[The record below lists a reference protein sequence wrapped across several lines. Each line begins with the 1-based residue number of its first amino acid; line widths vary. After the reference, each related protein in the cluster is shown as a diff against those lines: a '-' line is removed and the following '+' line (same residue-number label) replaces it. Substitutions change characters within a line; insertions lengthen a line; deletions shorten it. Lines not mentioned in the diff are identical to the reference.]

1 MDMKTIIKH
10 LKTVDVFSLLVG
22 VGLTLVLF
30 TLLSYYRGQGSD
42 THMADGHMMKEETQK
57 TGAMQMMKNPYMMG
71 KITSER
77 QFLQEMKLHHE
88 SAVQMAQQVLLLPP
102 LHPEVKKLANDIIA
116 AQTTEIK
123 MIKDWLAAWR

>member
-1 MDMKTIIKH
+1 MKTIIRH
-10 LKTVDVFSLLVG
+10 LKTVDVFSLLIG
-22 VGLTLVLF
+22 VGLTLVVF
-30 TLLSYYRGQGSD
+30 TLLSYYRGQVSD
-42 THMADGHMMKEETQK
+42 AHMADGHMMKEEVSKVGT
-57 TGAMQMMKNPYMMG
+57 TQMMKNPYMMG

-88 SAVQMAQQVLLLPP
+88 SAVQMAQQVLLLQS
-102 LHPEVKKLANDIIA
+102 LHPEVKKLANDIIT